1 MTAGNQK
8 RATDLMRGWPALVR
22 ARGDARSFL
31 GNVMN
36 GYLLLLYAQQS
47 GFHDVRGALVMMLG
61 RGCALCAGVTTP
73 RTATCRPRRR

>member
-47 GFHDVRGALVMMLG
+47 GFHDVRGALVRML
-61 RGCALCAGVTTP
+61 RVDLHYARAS
-73 RTATCRPRRR
+73 RRRGRRPDVRGAR